1 MRRSVREA
9 IVGFSIV
16 GAVAGFA
23 ATMLWLRGVELG
35 AKVWRVTVD
44 FSKANGLAE
53 RSPVTYRGIFV
64 GAVEKIEVTPQFVRA
79 TLEINQSDLR
89 MPLPVIATVASGS
102 LLGGDAQ
109 VSLISRGNPVPADA
123 PMPHAKRCAES
134 KTVLC
139 DGARISG
146 QPAASMSTVME
157 SLQAILDKAQ
167 KEKLVTNLVDSMKQ
181 FDATARDADKL
192 IQQLR
197 KEIVMAEPMI
207 RNLNKAS
214 LDAAYAT
221 SHLNNMMAALDNPK
235 TLSDL
240 KQTASNAR
248 SLTAKI
254 DAVGGDVEKLTG
266 DPEFMKGVRSVTIGL
281 GEFFNEL
288 YPAQTDAKVTNP

>member
-9 IVGFSIV
+9 IVGFSLV

-44 FSKANGLAE
+44 FANASGLAE

-64 GAVEKIEVTPQFVRA
+64 GAVENIEVTPEFVRA

-89 MPLPVIATVASGS
+89 MPLPVLATVASGS
-102 LLGGDAQ
+102 LLGGDSQ
-109 VSLISRGNPVPADA
+109 VNLISRGNPVPADA
-123 PMPHAKRCAES
+123 PLPHSRRCAAS
-134 KTVLC
+134 KIVLC

-146 QPAASMSTVME
+146 QQAASMSTVME
-157 SLQAILDKAQ
+157 TLQSILNKAQ
-167 KEKLVTNLVDSMKQ
+167 KEKLVTNMVDSMKQ
-181 FDATARDADKL
+181 FDSTARDADEL
-192 IQQLR
+192 IKQLR
-197 KEIVMAEPMI
+197 KEIVRAEPMI

-214 LDAAYAT
+214 LNAADAT
-221 SHLNNMMAALDNPK
+221 GHLNNMMATLDNPK

-240 KQTASNAR
+240 KQTVSNAR
-248 SLTAKI
+248 SLTATI
-254 DAVGGDVEKLTG
+254 DSVGGDVEKLTA

-288 YPAQTDAKVTNP
+288 YPAQTDARSTNP